1 MFTGGKTSR
10 CVCNFL
16 GENKTRQK
24 HLTNKWDFKDAVV
37 CFTWWLQMAGRD
49 TLKIQKWIMLLPR
62 FASFLPPEV
71 DVVCLNNMVVY
82 WSTTLTRTLY
92 MFTKSMYT
100 IVLMRRP
107 DMTDEHYLKIF
118 KSSADTIP
126 DFYQYNVCE
135 VFFYIAFFQN
145 GTKRNSSC
153 IVCCLN
159 TSSYTR

>member
-37 CFTWWLQMAGRD
+37 CSTWWLQMAGRD
-49 TLKIQKWIMLLPR
+49 TLKIQKWIMLPLR

-71 DVVCLNNMVVY
+71 DVVCLNNVVVY

-107 DMTDEHYLKIF
+107 DMTDERYLKIF

-126 DFYQYNVCE
+126 RLLSVQ
-135 VFFYIAFFQN
+135 
-145 GTKRNSSC
+145 
-153 IVCCLN
+153 CLWSIFLHSLFSKWN
-159 TSSYTR
+159 KKK